1 MMIQIAL
8 IALLMVA
15 YVIVSRI
22 LKSSIAILGQRK
34 SVNEVRITYV
44 SRMLNLGFTAVF
56 VLLVCLVLG
65 IGYGQLAIFFSS
77 VFAVVGVALFA
88 QWSILSNITASLIIF
103 FGFPYRVGD
112 WVKVVDKDDEILGQI
127 IEISTFHVIIHRLS
141 GDVVTYPNNLILQKA
156 VVRFANQDAAR
167 AMSQYKDV
175 EKSSEKDDKNTQQET
190 VSPQQPQ
197 DKKTT
202 TP

>member
-1 MMIQIAL
+1 MMVQLGL
-8 IALLMVA
+8 ITLLLVA
-15 YVIVSRI
+15 YVILSRF
-22 LKSSIAILGQRK
+22 LKSSVALLGRSK

-127 IEISTFHVIIHRLS
+127 LEISTFHVIIQRLS
-141 GDVVTYPNNLILQKA
+141 GDVVTYPNSLILQKA
-156 VVRFANQDAAR
+156 VVRFDNKEAAQ
-167 AMSQYKDV
+167 AMSQFKTDKTEAEKVEV
-175 EKSSEKDDKNTQQET
+175 EKGASLHN
-190 VSPQQPQ
+190 
-197 DKKTT
+197 
-202 TP
+202 

>member
-1 MMIQIAL
+1 MMVQIGL
-8 IALLMVA
+8 IALLVVA

-22 LKSSIAILGQRK
+22 LKSSVTLLGQK
-34 SVNEVRITYV
+34 KYANEVRITYV
-44 SRMLNLGFTAVF
+44 SKMLNLGFTAIF

-127 IEISTFHVIIHRLS
+127 TEISSFHVIIHRLS
-141 GDVVTYPNNLILQKA
+141 GDVVTYPNSLILQKA
-156 VVRFANQDAAR
+156 VVRFENRESAL
-167 AMSQYKDV
+167 AMSQFVAHDALPNKGEEQGSV
-175 EKSSEKDDKNTQQET
+175 
-190 VSPQQPQ
+190 P
-197 DKKTT
+197 
-202 TP
+202 

>member
-1 MMIQIAL
+1 MVQIGL
-8 IALLMVA
+8 IALLIVA
-15 YVIVSRI
+15 YVIVSRF
-22 LKSSIAILGQRK
+22 LKSSVTLLGRNK
-34 SVNEVRITYV
+34 AVNEVRITYV
-44 SRMLNLGFTAVF
+44 TKMLNLGFTAVF

-127 IEISTFHVIIHRLS
+127 LEISSFHVIIHRLS
-141 GDVVTYPNNLILQKA
+141 GDIVTYPNSLILQKA
-156 VVRFANQDAAR
+156 VIRFESQEAAQ
-167 AMSQYKDV
+167 AMSQFTAPNPTANKLEDQ
-175 EKSSEKDDKNTQQET
+175 SSP
-190 VSPQQPQ
+190 V
-197 DKKTT
+197 
-202 TP
+202 

>member
-1 MMIQIAL
+1 MVQIGL
-8 IALLMVA
+8 IALLIVA
-15 YVIVSRI
+15 YVIVSRF
-22 LKSSIAILGQRK
+22 LKSSVTLLGRNK
-34 SVNEVRITYV
+34 AVNEVRITYV
-44 SRMLNLGFTAVF
+44 TKMLNLGFTAVF

-127 IEISTFHVIIHRLS
+127 LEISSFHVIIHRLS
-141 GDVVTYPNNLILQKA
+141 GDIVTYPNSLILQKA
-156 VVRFANQDAAR
+156 VIRFESQEAAQ
-167 AMSQYKDV
+167 AMSQFTAPNQTVNKLEDQ
-175 EKSSEKDDKNTQQET
+175 SSP
-190 VSPQQPQ
+190 V
-197 DKKTT
+197 
-202 TP
+202 

>member
-1 MMIQIAL
+1 MVQIGLA
-8 IALLMVA
+8 ALLVVA

-22 LKSSIAILGQRK
+22 LKSSVALLGRTK
-34 SVNEVRITYV
+34 AVSEVRITYV
-44 SRMLNLGFTAVF
+44 SRMLNLGFTGVF
-56 VLLVCLVLG
+56 VLLICLVLG

-88 QWSILSNITASLIIF
+88 QWSILSNITASLLIF

-127 IEISTFHVIIHRLS
+127 MEISTFHVIIHRLS

-156 VVRFANQDAAR
+156 VVRFDSREAAQ
-167 AMSQYKDV
+167 AMSQFST
-175 EKSSEKDDKNTQQET
+175 EKKQE
-190 VSPQQPQ
+190 VQP
-197 DKKTT
+197 TSV
-202 TP
+202 

>member
-1 MMIQIAL
+1 MMVQIAL
-8 IALLMVA
+8 IALLIVA
-15 YVIVSRI
+15 YIIVSRI
-22 LKSSIAILGQRK
+22 LKSSISILGQRK

-141 GDVVTYPNNLILQKA
+141 GDVVTYPNNLILQKP
-156 VVRFANQDAAR
+156 VIRFTNRDAAQ
-167 AMSQYKDV
+167 AMSQFKDA
-175 EKSSEKDDKNTQQET
+175 DQNTET
-190 VSPQQPQ
+190 VIE
-197 DKKTT
+197 
-202 TP
+202 

>member
-1 MMIQIAL
+1 MLVQIGL
-8 IALLMVA
+8 ITLLVVA
-15 YVIVSRI
+15 YIIVSRI
-22 LKSSIAILGQRK
+22 LKSSVTLLGQK
-34 SVNEVRITYV
+34 KYANEVRITYV
-44 SRMLNLGFTAVF
+44 SKMLNLGFTAIF
-56 VLLVCLVLG
+56 VLLVCIVLG

-127 IEISTFHVIIHRLS
+127 LEISTFHVIIQRLS
-141 GDVVTYPNNLILQKA
+141 NDVVTYPNSLILQKA
-156 VVRFANQDAAR
+156 VVRFESREAAQ
-167 AMSQYKDV
+167 AMSQFKESGD
-175 EKSSEKDDKNTQQET
+175 SENKEEHKNT
-190 VSPQQPQ
+190 
-197 DKKTT
+197 

>member
-1 MMIQIAL
+1 MMVQLGL
-8 IALLMVA
+8 ITLLVVT
-15 YVIVSRI
+15 YVILSRF
-22 LKSSIAILGQRK
+22 LKSSVALLGRSK

-127 IEISTFHVIIHRLS
+127 LEISTFHVIIQRLS
-141 GDVVTYPNNLILQKA
+141 GDVVTYPNSLILQKA
-156 VVRFANQDAAR
+156 VVRFDNKEAAQ
-167 AMSQYKDV
+167 AMSQFT
-175 EKSSEKDDKNTQQET
+175 EKSKEDDQ
-190 VSPQQPQ
+190 SIAL
-197 DKKTT
+197 
-202 TP
+202 

>member
-1 MMIQIAL
+1 MVQIGL
-8 IALLMVA
+8 IALLIVA

-22 LKSSIAILGQRK
+22 LKSSVTLLGQK
-34 SVNEVRITYV
+34 KYANEVRITYV
-44 SRMLNLGFTAVF
+44 SKMLNLGFTAIF

-127 IEISTFHVIIHRLS
+127 TEISSFHVIIHRLS
-141 GDVVTYPNNLILQKA
+141 GDVVTYPNSLILQKA
-156 VVRFANQDAAR
+156 VVRFENREAAL
-167 AMSQYKDV
+167 AMSQFVAHDTLPDKV
-175 EKSSEKDDKNTQQET
+175 EEQR
-190 VSPQQPQ
+190 
-197 DKKTT
+197 TT
-202 TP
+202 S

>member
-1 MMIQIAL
+1 MMVQLGL
-8 IALLMVA
+8 ITLLLVA
-15 YVIVSRI
+15 YVILSRF
-22 LKSSIAILGQRK
+22 LKSSVALLGRSK

-127 IEISTFHVIIHRLS
+127 LEISTFHVIIQRLS
-141 GDVVTYPNNLILQKA
+141 GDVVTYPNSLILQKA
-156 VVRFANQDAAR
+156 VVRFDNKEAAQ
-167 AMSQYKDV
+167 AMSQFKTEKEEAEKVKV
-175 EKSSEKDDKNTQQET
+175 EKGALLHN
-190 VSPQQPQ
+190 
-197 DKKTT
+197 
-202 TP
+202 